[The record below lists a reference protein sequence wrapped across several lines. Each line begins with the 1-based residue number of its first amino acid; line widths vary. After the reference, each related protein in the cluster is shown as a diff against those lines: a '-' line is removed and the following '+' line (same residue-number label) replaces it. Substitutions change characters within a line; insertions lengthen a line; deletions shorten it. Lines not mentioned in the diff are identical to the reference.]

1 MPRIVVGVGAGLME
15 IERGVVMV
23 ALGGLVWLR
32 WWGGGAVGIQ
42 RGAVVVGG
50 GKGCGC
56 YIYGL
61 VEGVLALSMLHS
73 FR

>member
-1 MPRIVVGVGAGLME
+1 MVKVV
-15 IERGVVMV
+15 
-23 ALGGLVWLR
+23 
-32 WWGGGAVGIQ
+32 GGGAVGIQ
-42 RGAVVVGG
+42 RGVVVVGG